1 MSMGRSLRHL
11 AQDSFLIV
19 ARVEERGQEREVAG
33 EPVDQPRMPPVQP
46 GTGEAPEGQA
56 EVDRLLEQW
65 ADGSA
70 TRDDEPADEPRE
82 GPLPQ
87 AGAGRDVEEP
97 EAPLDEVGG
106 SAVDEPVDE
115 PRSFVPPLP
124 PLDEVS
130 GAAVDGSAG
139 EPRSLGP
146 PMPVDADGEADEPEV
161 PASGSSEPPPT
172 TKPPPTQLGAGGEA
186 EEPEVLVDDVDR
198 FVQEWA
204 DGSATRD
211 GEPADEP
218 REGPPPQAGAGREVD
233 EVGESAVDE
242 PVGGP
247 GTTRMPPLR
256 PGTDGGVEEG
266 VVPVDEVSLPPPPPP
281 PQVDDADEEEEE
293 EEEEPDV
300 PINEEPPAQK
310 APLEVHPGAGS
321 EEASAD
327 ENATNEF
334 FPPQAVEVEAGD
346 WNTTEATAD
355 ENATAVGDINDKLIK
370 KLTLKTEDAA
380 EEEEEEETGAAKEN
394 DTVGEEDVDKAYAV
408 TEKTTEE
415 DEDEDEQ
422 EDGEEDE
429 EEEGEKRVAKENATN
444 KAGEVAED
452 NATEEDATENAA
464 EVEDINDKLIKELT
478 LKTEDA
484 TDEEEEEE
492 PGAAKENGTVNDEED
507 VDEAYAVTENTTELK
522 DDVEEQEDEE
532 EEEEE
537 DEEAERAA
545 TENATELAGEGSEEN
560 ATEQDATENATEVED
575 INTKLIKKLTLK
587 TEDATED
594 EEEEETVTENA
605 TKLEA
610 AKENATTWLATEF
623 NGTEDEEDVADRAE
637 AVDSS
642 RQGGVDEASPE
653 EARRLEAD
661 AEE

>member
-293 EEEEPDV
+293 EEEG
-300 PINEEPPAQK
+300 
-310 APLEVHPGAGS
+310 GAWAAT
-321 EEASAD
+321 ESA
-327 ENATNEF
+327 T
-334 FPPQAVEVEAGD
+334 
-346 WNTTEATAD
+346 
-355 ENATAVGDINDKLIK
+355 
-370 KLTLKTEDAA
+370 
-380 EEEEEEETGAAKEN
+380 EEEEEEE
-394 DTVGEEDVDKAYAV
+394 EEH
-408 TEKTTEE
+408 
-415 DEDEDEQ
+415 
-422 EDGEEDE
+422 E
-429 EEEGEKRVAKENATN
+429 EEEAGTAKANSIEHDAE
-444 KAGEVAED
+444 AGPASKS
-452 NATEEDATENAA
+452 ATETAEGPEVRGGWATTTVTTHLFWAHA
-464 EVEDINDKLIKELT
+464 HPGPQDLGWVVLGGDLHAGWRTGT
-478 LKTEDA
+478 L
-484 TDEEEEEE
+484 
-492 PGAAKENGTVNDEED
+492 
-507 VDEAYAVTENTTELK
+507 
-522 DDVEEQEDEE
+522 
-532 EEEEE
+532 
-537 DEEAERAA
+537 
-545 TENATELAGEGSEEN
+545 EGSF
-560 ATEQDATENATEVED
+560 
-575 INTKLIKKLTLK
+575 LK
-587 TEDATED
+587 
-594 EEEEETVTENA
+594 
-605 TKLEA
+605 
-610 AKENATTWLATEF
+610 
-623 NGTEDEEDVADRAE
+623 GI
-637 AVDSS
+637 
-642 RQGGVDEASPE
+642 Q
-653 EARRLEAD
+653 RRKNH
-661 AEE
+661 

>member
-1 MSMGRSLRHL
+1 MGRRVRSLRHL

-321 EEASAD
+321 EEAS
-327 ENATNEF
+327 
-334 FPPQAVEVEAGD
+334 G
-346 WNTTEATAD
+346 
-355 ENATAVGDINDKLIK
+355 
-370 KLTLKTEDAA
+370 A
-380 EEEEEEETGAAKEN
+380 EEVGGAH
-394 DTVGEEDVDKAYAV
+394 
-408 TEKTTEE
+408 
-415 DEDEDEQ
+415 
-422 EDGEEDE
+422 
-429 EEEGEKRVAKENATN
+429 R
-444 KAGEVAED
+444 EVAPEGRPS
-452 NATEEDATENAA
+452 ER
-464 EVEDINDKLIKELT
+464 K
-478 LKTEDA
+478 
-484 TDEEEEEE
+484 
-492 PGAAKENGTVNDEED
+492 GASF
-507 VDEAYAVTENTTELK
+507 
-522 DDVEEQEDEE
+522 
-532 EEEEE
+532 
-537 DEEAERAA
+537 
-545 TENATELAGEGSEEN
+545 EG
-560 ATEQDATENATEVED
+560 
-575 INTKLIKKLTLK
+575 
-587 TEDATED
+587 
-594 EEEEETVTENA
+594 
-605 TKLEA
+605 
-610 AKENATTWLATEF
+610 
-623 NGTEDEEDVADRAE
+623 R
-637 AVDSS
+637 
-642 RQGGVDEASPE
+642 
-653 EARRLEAD
+653 
-661 AEE
+661 